1 MTVQV
6 PETVVTTTTALAS
19 SLSSATSG
27 QSVTFTALVS
37 AATSSGAQPG
47 GFVTFTI
54 DGVSQAPVSVSA
66 IAGGLG
72 ATLSTSALSVGS
84 HNVSALYS
92 GDSNFASSVSNTVVE
107 VVSAATQPTGSGPGA
122 GHDATVWIPLD
133 ADQDRLDV

>member
-1 MTVQV
+1 MTVHV

-27 QSVTFTALVS
+27 QSVTFTATVS

-54 DGVSQAPVSVSA
+54 DGVSQAPVAVSA

-72 ATLSTSALSVGS
+72 V
-84 HNVSALYS
+84 
-92 GDSNFASSVSNTVVE
+92 
-107 VVSAATQPTGSGPGA
+107 
-122 GHDATVWIPLD
+122 D
-133 ADQDRLDV
+133 ADDERALCGLAPGERGVQRRLELRVECVEHGG